1 MCRRECLSGYRCEDR
16 AACRAAEARAE
27 AQRETVQAIARARKA
42 HERQEA
48 GLGWSRSARLTR
60 A

>member
-16 AACRAAEARAE
+16 AACRASARK
-27 AQRETVQAIARARKA
+27 VQAHYREWRARKA
-42 HERQEA
+42 AERQEA
-48 GLGWSRSARLTR
+48 GMEWRRSAERMP